1 MIFEI
6 DFNHE
11 HDDKVLVEIGANI
24 EELPNRKYPPYELVK
39 IELNTFEEL
48 EQLLNKVNSIKG
60 KLYSAVIDFDPPGIF
75 LDDKV

>member
-11 HDDKVLVEIGANI
+11 HDDKVLVEVGAEI
-24 EELPNRKYPPYELVK
+24 VELPNRKYPPYELIK

-48 EQLLNKVNSIKG
+48 EQLLNKVELIKG
-60 KLYSAVIDFDPPGIF
+60 KFYSAVISFDSPTIY
-75 LDDKV
+75 LDNKV

>member
-11 HDDKVLVEIGANI
+11 RDDKVLVEVGAEI
-24 EELPNRKYPPYELVK
+24 VELPNRKYPPYELIK

-48 EQLLNKVNSIKG
+48 EQLLNKINSIKN
-60 KLYSAVIDFDPPGIF
+60 KLYSAVINFDPPAIF

>member
-6 DFNHE
+6 YFNHE
-11 HDDKVLVEIGANI
+11 HDDKVLVEIGAKI

-48 EQLLNKVNSIKG
+48 EQLLNKINSIKG
-60 KLYSAVIDFDPPGIF
+60 KLYSAVINFDPPAIF